1 MTPGTRVILSR
12 AAPAV
17 TVEEVRDGQ
26 FAYRLTPTG
35 PLIWCAVGE
44 VLEVRDAPAQV

>member
-35 PLIWCAVGE
+35 ALIWCAVGG
-44 VLEVRDAPAQV
+44 VCAIPLA

>member
-1 MTPGTRVILSR
+1 MTPGTRAILSR

-35 PLIWCAVGE
+35 PLIWCPIADI
-44 VLEVRDAPAQV
+44 LEQADD